1 MISEF
6 LVKSK
11 ELDKSGI
18 IHMRHRD
25 GIYLKLEQDANA
37 TREQHLI
44 SFLSCCR
51 FVAGTL
57 FELVG
62 DCSLQDL
69 EAVIFDVVWRSVH
82 EIA

>member
-1 MISEF
+1 MF
-6 LVKSK
+6 
-11 ELDKSGI
+11 GM
-18 IHMRHRD
+18 HHRD
-25 GIYLKLEQDANA
+25 GIHLKLEEDANA

-51 FVAGTL
+51 FVAGTRI
-57 FELVG
+57 ELVG
-62 DCSLQDL
+62 DCSLQGL

>member
-6 LVKSK
+6 LVIFK
-11 ELDKSGI
+11 ELDKSGM
-18 IHMRHRD
+18 IHMHHRD
-25 GIYLKLEQDANA
+25 GIYLKLEEDANA

-51 FVAGTL
+51 FVAGTHI
-57 FELVG
+57 ELVG
-62 DCSLQDL
+62 DCSLQGL